1 MGRREKGG
9 VAQQSAPDNGTF
21 PIPSTMAY
29 QVPNHPRVTCM
40 LGTPT
45 GAPLS
50 TCARAHAHT
59 GPGGC
64 QDTFLQQLLL
74 LSTASEAK
82 PA

>member
-9 VAQQSAPDNGTF
+9 VAQHSAPDNGTF

-40 LGTPT
+40 LRTPS

-50 TCARAHAHT
+50 TCTHAHAPT
-59 GPGGC
+59 GPRGC

-74 LSTASEAK
+74 LSIASEAK